1 MVCFWLQGREL
12 CLPTLYVG
20 RFLLGVYTGINSNL
34 IPVYLI
40 SISPPELTGI
50 IGSFNQ
56 LFITIGIAVAYGLG

>member
-1 MVCFWLQGREL
+1 M
-12 CLPTLYVG
+12 
-20 RFLLGVYTGINSNL
+20 YTGINSNL